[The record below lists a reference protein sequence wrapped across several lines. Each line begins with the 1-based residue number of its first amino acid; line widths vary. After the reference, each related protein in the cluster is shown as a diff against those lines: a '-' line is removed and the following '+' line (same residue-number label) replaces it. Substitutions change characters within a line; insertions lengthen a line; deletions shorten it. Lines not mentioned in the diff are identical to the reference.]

1 MRARDGRCGILKT
14 TAVFVRAR
22 RTNVD
27 DDGTDNHHHHHR
39 ASTASGRG
47 WTRGLSCRFTLAQ
60 SNTSVDVTLRRER
73 EGCFVSMAEVTL
85 EDEFAFELA
94 RVEEVGD
101 EREDVEVEGEG
112 QRGVVVAVGR
122 GQFDGERWTMT
133 IGPAPSSSNTSNT
146 SSSSKV
152 ENSGVRRLEFTLM
165 GTSETGE
172 RVCLTS
178 ETGERVCLTHDTATA
193 TAKGERRK
201 RNSGQGG
208 AFGETLPGGML
219 LPAIDE
225 TKSSAATDVRTSSKR
240 HIWSV
245 APSLVGRGELADLV
259 VLSKLR
265 QRYESMMEYH
275 DEYPVDTTKM
285 SWFDA
290 SLRLGIGVGLG
301 TVLGLGLG
309 LGVVVNGIRT
319 LAPARLSGRV
329 SPTRRSRELD

>member
-22 RTNVD
+22 MTNVD
-27 DDGTDNHHHHHR
+27 DDGTGNDHH
-39 ASTASGRG
+39 ASTASGSS

-73 EGCFVSMAEVTL
+73 AGCFVSMAEVTL

-101 EREDVEVEGEG
+101 EREDGEAEDEGE
-112 QRGVVVAVGR
+112 RGVVVAVGR
-122 GQFDGERWTMT
+122 GRFDGERWTMT
-133 IGPAPSSSNTSNT
+133 IGPAPSSSSNTSS

-152 ENSGVRRLEFTLM
+152 ENSGVRFLEFTLM

-172 RVCLTS
+172 RVCLA
-178 ETGERVCLTHDTATA
+178 GETA

-201 RNSGQGG
+201 RNNGQGG
-208 AFGETLPGGML
+208 AFGETLPGGM

>member
-1 MRARDGRCGILKT
+1 MRARDGRSGILKT

-22 RTNVD
+22 MTNAD
-27 DDGTDNHHHHHR
+27 DDGTDNHR
-39 ASTASGRG
+39 QPSGGCASGAARSC
-47 WTRGLSCRFTLAQ
+47 WNWVSCRFTLAQ
-60 SNTSVDVTLRRER
+60 SNASVDVILRRER
-73 EGCFVSMAEVTL
+73 EGCFVSMAEVRL

-94 RVEEVGD
+94 RVEEAGG
-101 EREDVEVEGEG
+101 ERENDEEDAEQ
-112 QRGVVVAVGR
+112 QRGVVVAVGKGR
-122 GQFDGERWTMT
+122 FDGERWTMT
-133 IGPAPSSSNTSNT
+133 FGPAPLSVSS

-152 ENSGVRRLEFTLM
+152 EKGVRFLEFTLM
-165 GTSETGE
+165 GMSETGE
-172 RVCLTS
+172 RVCLAG
-178 ETGERVCLTHDTATA
+178 ETAY
-193 TAKGERRK
+193 GERRK
-201 RNSGQGG
+201 RNNGQGG
-208 AFGETLPGGML
+208 AFGETTGGM

-225 TKSSAATDVRTSSKR
+225 TKSSAAMSSTDVRTSSKR

-259 VLSKLR
+259 MLSKLR

-301 TVLGLGLG
+301 TVLGFGLG

>member
-22 RTNVD
+22 MTNVD
-27 DDGTDNHHHHHR
+27 DDGTDNHHH
-39 ASTASGRG
+39 ASTASGRS

-94 RVEEVGD
+94 RVEEVGG
-101 EREDVEVEGEG
+101 EREDGEAEDEG

-122 GQFDGERWTMT
+122 GRFDGERWTMT
-133 IGPAPSSSNTSNT
+133 IGSAPSSSSTSNT

-152 ENSGVRRLEFTLM
+152 ENSGVRFLEFTLM
-165 GTSETGE
+165 GTRETGE
-172 RVCLTS
+172 RVCLA
-178 ETGERVCLTHDTATA
+178 GETA

-201 RNSGQGG
+201 RNNGQGG
-208 AFGETLPGGML
+208 AFGETLPVGM

-301 TVLGLGLG
+301 TILGLGLG

>member
-1 MRARDGRCGILKT
+1 MRARDGRRGILKT

-22 RTNVD
+22 MTNVD
-27 DDGTDNHHHHHR
+27 DEGTDNDNH

-94 RVEEVGD
+94 RVEEVDG
-101 EREDVEVEGEG
+101 ECEDGEAAVEG

-122 GQFDGERWTMT
+122 GRFDGERWTMT
-133 IGPAPSSSNTSNT
+133 IGPAPSSSNTL
-146 SSSSKV
+146 SSSSPKV

-172 RVCLTS
+172 RVCLT
-178 ETGERVCLTHDTATA
+178 ETA

-201 RNSGQGG
+201 RNNGQGG

-219 LPAIDE
+219 PAIDE
-225 TKSSAATDVRTSSKR
+225 TKSSAATDARTSSKR

-319 LAPARLSGRV
+319 LAPARLSGHV
-329 SPTRRSRELD
+329 SPTRRLRELD

>member
-22 RTNVD
+22 MTNVD
-27 DDGTDNHHHHHR
+27 DDGTDNDNH

-85 EDEFAFELA
+85 EDDFAFELA

-101 EREDVEVEGEG
+101 EREDGKAAVEG

-122 GQFDGERWTMT
+122 GRFDGERWTMT
-133 IGPAPSSSNTSNT
+133 IGPAPSSSNTLS

-172 RVCLTS
+172 RVCLT
-178 ETGERVCLTHDTATA
+178 ETATAKGETA

-201 RNSGQGG
+201 RNNGQGG

-219 LPAIDE
+219 PAIDE
-225 TKSSAATDVRTSSKR
+225 TKSSAATDARTSSKR

-265 QRYESMMEYH
+265 QRYEFMMEYH

-285 SWFDA
+285 SWFDT

>member
-22 RTNVD
+22 MTNVD
-27 DDGTDNHHHHHR
+27 DDGTDTDNR

-94 RVEEVGD
+94 RVEDVGG
-101 EREDVEVEGEG
+101 EREDGKAGDEG
-112 QRGVVVAVGR
+112 QGGVVVAVGR
-122 GQFDGERWTMT
+122 GWFDGERWTMT
-133 IGPAPSSSNTSNT
+133 IGPARLSSNTLS

-172 RVCLTS
+172 RVCLA
-178 ETGERVCLTHDTATA
+178 GETA

-201 RNSGQGG
+201 RNNGQGG
-208 AFGETLPGGML
+208 AFGETLPGGM

>member
-1 MRARDGRCGILKT
+1 
-14 TAVFVRAR
+14 
-22 RTNVD
+22 
-27 DDGTDNHHHHHR
+27 
-39 ASTASGRG
+39 
-47 WTRGLSCRFTLAQ
+47 
-60 SNTSVDVTLRRER
+60 
-73 EGCFVSMAEVTL
+73 
-85 EDEFAFELA
+85 
-94 RVEEVGD
+94 
-101 EREDVEVEGEG
+101 
-112 QRGVVVAVGR
+112 
-122 GQFDGERWTMT
+122 MT
-133 IGPAPSSSNTSNT
+133 IAPAPSSLNTSNT

-152 ENSGVRRLEFTLM
+152 ENSGVRFLEFTLM

-172 RVCLTS
+172 RVCLA
-178 ETGERVCLTHDTATA
+178 GETA

-201 RNSGQGG
+201 RNNGQGG
-208 AFGETLPGGML
+208 AFGETLPGGM

>member
-1 MRARDGRCGILKT
+1 
-14 TAVFVRAR
+14 
-22 RTNVD
+22 
-27 DDGTDNHHHHHR
+27 
-39 ASTASGRG
+39 
-47 WTRGLSCRFTLAQ
+47 
-60 SNTSVDVTLRRER
+60 
-73 EGCFVSMAEVTL
+73 
-85 EDEFAFELA
+85 
-94 RVEEVGD
+94 
-101 EREDVEVEGEG
+101 
-112 QRGVVVAVGR
+112 
-122 GQFDGERWTMT
+122 
-133 IGPAPSSSNTSNT
+133 
-146 SSSSKV
+146 
-152 ENSGVRRLEFTLM
+152 M

-172 RVCLTS
+172 RVCLT
-178 ETGERVCLTHDTATA
+178 ETATAKGETA

-201 RNSGQGG
+201 RNNGQGG

-219 LPAIDE
+219 PAIDE
-225 TKSSAATDVRTSSKR
+225 TKSSAATDARTSSKR

>member
-1 MRARDGRCGILKT
+1 MRARDGRRGILKT

-22 RTNVD
+22 MTNVD
-27 DDGTDNHHHHHR
+27 DDGTDNHQHHAST
-39 ASTASGRG
+39 ASTASGRV

-101 EREDVEVEGEG
+101 EREDVEAEGEG

-122 GQFDGERWTMT
+122 GRFDGERWTMT
-133 IGPAPSSSNTSNT
+133 IGPAP
-146 SSSSKV
+146 SSSKV

-165 GTSETGE
+165 GTAETGE
-172 RVCLTS
+172 RVCLS
-178 ETGERVCLTHDTATA
+178 GETAT
-193 TAKGERRK
+193 TKGERRK
-201 RNSGQGG
+201 RNNGQGG
-208 AFGETLPGGML
+208 AFGETLPGGM